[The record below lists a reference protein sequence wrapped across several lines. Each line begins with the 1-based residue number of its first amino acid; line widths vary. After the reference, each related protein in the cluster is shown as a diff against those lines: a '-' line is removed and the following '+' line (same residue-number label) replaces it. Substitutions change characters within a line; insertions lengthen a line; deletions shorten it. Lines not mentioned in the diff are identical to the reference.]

1 MVIEAIVTLLLT
13 APQTPS
19 IPEQLVLSI
28 VVTDKKGKP
37 IADFALTEVR
47 VTEGSATV
55 PVARLERDTRPLK
68 VAVVVDTSA
77 SMSDTL
83 QSDAVP
89 AVLSFL
95 KRLPHRRPS
104 RSGLRPI
111 ARSCLIEQTSDVK
124 AAEGKLRS
132 TPALGNNA
140 AVETLVVASQE
151 LARAEGTRSAI
162 ALVTSSSMGDV
173 TVDVQALL
181 PKASLNRPTWRSIS
195 STAVEWA
202 MPGSRMRSRCWS
214 SEPVVFTSASTGDG
228 NRDAAAQRGRPARRQ
243 YRVAW
248 KPAVDRATQVSQP
261 QGREGRAGARLRPCG
276 ENADLAGRGVHGG
289 GQRLR
294 SVVKGSLQLTWTKS
308 LSGTG

>member
-37 IADFALTEVR
+37 ITDLALTEVR

-95 KRLPHRRPS
+95 KRLPPSTAFSIRFTTDCPEAAGRADDRFEGRRGQASIHAGP
-104 RSGLRPI
+104 R
-111 ARSCLIEQTSDVK
+111 EQRGRRDAGGS
-124 AAEGKLRS
+124 
-132 TPALGNNA
+132 
-140 AVETLVVASQE
+140 
-151 LARAEGTRSAI
+151 LAGAGHAEGTRSAI
-162 ALVTSSSMGDV
+162 ALVTSSSMGHV

-181 PKASLNRPTWRSIS
+181 PKASLKPTYM
-195 STAVEWA
+195 AVELVGGGGMGDA
-202 MPGSRMRSRCWS
+202 RLQDAIKVLVLLKSA
-214 SEPVVFTSASTGDG
+214 VFTQRVYSAMAIETQLRRAVDLL
-228 NRDAAAQRGRPARRQ
+228 DAQ

-248 KPAVDRATQVSQP
+248 KPAVDLRQTKVEVKVSRKDAKVVQ
-261 QGREGRAGARLRPCG
+261 A
-276 ENADLAGRGVHGG
+276 
-289 GQRLR
+289 QRL
-294 SVVKGSLQLTWTKS
+294 STVW
-308 LSGTG
+308 

>member
-19 IPEQLVLSI
+19 LPEQLVLSI

-37 IADFALTEVR
+37 VTDLAPTEVSL
-47 VTEGSATV
+47 TEGSATV
-55 PVARLERDTRPLK
+55 PVARLERDSRPLK

-77 SMSDTL
+77 SMSATL

-95 KRLPHRRPS
+95 KRLPPSTAFSIWTTTDRPK
-104 RSGLRPI
+104 L
-111 ARSCLIEQTSDVK
+111 LVEQTTDVK

-140 AVETLVVASQE
+140 AVETLVAASQE
-151 LARAEGTRSAI
+151 LARAEGARSAI
-162 ALVTSSSMGDV
+162 ALVTSSSMGEV

-181 PKASLNRPTWRSIS
+181 PKASLKPTYM
-195 STAVEWA
+195 AVELVGGGGMGDARLQDAIKVLVLRTGGFHERVYSA
-202 MPGSRMRSRCWS
+202 MAIETQLRR
-214 SEPVVFTSASTGDG
+214 AIDLL
-228 NRDAAAQRGRPARRQ
+228 DAQ

-248 KPAVDRATQVSQP
+248 KPAADPRQTKIVVKVSRKDAKVVQ
-261 QGREGRAGARLRPCG
+261 A
-276 ENADLAGRGVHGG
+276 
-289 GQRLR
+289 QRL
-294 SVVKGSLQLTWTKS
+294 STAW
-308 LSGTG
+308 